1 MVESVL
7 RDWRG
12 PGSTVQRIFSM
23 AGPDPGSVGHPLKL
37 AFHGHARTDGADH
50 FRFCVLGLSYL
61 PADSGAQIF
70 LSSPSPDLV
79 GWGLDFSWAR
89 ISVWAAIHAF
99 LFVELAAAND
109 PGTLVHFHHAC
120 AAEQK

>member
-1 MVESVL
+1 
-7 RDWRG
+7 
-12 PGSTVQRIFSM
+12 M
-23 AGPDPGSVGHPLKL
+23 AGPDPGSVGHQLPVICHFGCGDHPLKL